1 MSLTLLLVFLHLA
14 VTFTAVAM
22 SYGSL
27 LLLLVAI
34 RSNKAEN
41 VRGITGT
48 TLLVGTVVP
57 MLFVLGGL
65 FGLAAGWVSGTP
77 LLAPWLVISYV
88 AFAVLAAAG
97 ALLEGPNYQAISSS
111 VAATGDGPLSVET
124 RAFVSSVKFR
134 GAVLLDVSLL
144 GLLVFDMVVK
154 PFS

>member
-1 MSLTLLLVFLHLA
+1 MSLFLPLVFLHLA
-14 VTFTAVAM
+14 VIFTAVAM

-34 RSNKAEN
+34 RSNKSEN

-48 TLLVGTVVP
+48 TLLVGAVVP
-57 MLFVLGGL
+57 MLFVLGGV

-97 ALLEGPNYQAISSS
+97 AMLEGPNYMRISDS
-111 VAATGDGPLSVET
+111 VGADGEGPLNAET
-124 RAFVSSVKFR
+124 RAFVRSTRFR
-134 GAVLLDVSLL
+134 GAVILDVSLL
-144 GLLVFDMVVK
+144 ALLVFDMVIK